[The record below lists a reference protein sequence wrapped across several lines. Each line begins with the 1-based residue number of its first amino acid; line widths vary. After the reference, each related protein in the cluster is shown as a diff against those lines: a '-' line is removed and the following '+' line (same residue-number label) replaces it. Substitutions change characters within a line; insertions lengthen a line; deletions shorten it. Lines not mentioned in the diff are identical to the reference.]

1 MGHGFYQTEE
11 WDMYSI
17 CQSEETKELLF
28 CQNEEGDIHMFARL
42 KLWTNAAQVCGQLIS
57 SDFDTGALCFSR
69 QLKFAKQM
77 HWPIFISVK
86 FRLF

>member
-1 MGHGFYQTEE
+1 
-11 WDMYSI
+11 
-17 CQSEETKELLF
+17 
-28 CQNEEGDIHMFARL
+28 MFARL

-86 FRLF
+86 FRLFLGPAVLPLQHKLCALFTSYASFLVLLADSQPPAVIG